1 MIQIPSIE
9 QYQRLEAIVQT
20 LEHEINKLKDQLQ
33 VSNQVDKPW
42 YTAKEVK
49 EMFGIGDDRTLR
61 RYEKIGVLKPHRVE
75 NKKHYSREEVLS
87 FPLAMEK
94 YKSEQV

>member
-1 MIQIPSIE
+1 MLQVPTFE
-9 QYQRLEAIVQT
+9 EYKRLESIVQNLLT
-20 LEHEINKLKDQLQ
+20 KVNSLEEQLQ
-33 VSNQVDKPW
+33 VARENDKPW

-61 RYEKIGVLKPHRVE
+61 RYEKIGVLKPNRVE